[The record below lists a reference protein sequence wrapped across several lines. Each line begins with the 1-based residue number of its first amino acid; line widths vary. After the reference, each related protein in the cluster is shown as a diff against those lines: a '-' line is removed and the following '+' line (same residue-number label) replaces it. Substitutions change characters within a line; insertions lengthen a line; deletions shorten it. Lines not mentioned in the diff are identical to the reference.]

1 MTDSA
6 VLDILKRAILLE
18 KRGYAFYRQ
27 AADQAS
33 GTAVK
38 EFFDMM
44 AREETSHVTILSNQ
58 YKAYVETGHFK
69 PAKQDR
75 DAGDISKAV
84 LTRELKD
91 KIAAA
96 GFEAAAISAA
106 MAMEQRAISLYSQRA
121 REAKDPEE
129 KALYKWLAEWEGDHL
144 SWLSDLERE
153 LTEKVWNDN
162 QFWPF

>member
-1 MTDSA
+1 MTDST

-33 GTAVK
+33 GPAVK
-38 EFFDMM
+38 EFFAMM
-44 AREETSHVTILSNQ
+44 AREETSHVNILSDQ
-58 YKAYVETGHFK
+58 YKAYRENGHFS
-69 PAKQDR
+69 AATQDR
-75 DAGDISKAV
+75 EVGDVSRAV
-84 LTRELKD
+84 LTKELKD
-91 KIAAA
+91 KISAA

-121 REAKDPEE
+121 READDPQE
-129 KALYKWLAEWEGDHL
+129 KSLYQWLADWEGDHL
-144 SWLSDLERE
+144 RWLSDLDRE